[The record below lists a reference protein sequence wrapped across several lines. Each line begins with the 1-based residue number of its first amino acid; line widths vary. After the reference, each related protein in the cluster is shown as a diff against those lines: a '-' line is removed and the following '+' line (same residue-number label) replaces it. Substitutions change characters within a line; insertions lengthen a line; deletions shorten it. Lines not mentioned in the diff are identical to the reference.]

1 MKEVFLIR
9 GVSGAGKSTLAEAL
23 SNNTTLHVEADMYFV
38 TADGEYKF
46 DASQLYAAHNDC
58 FETFGLAVLDNSIT
72 RVIVSNTF
80 TTVKEIQPYI
90 DYAKQHN
97 CKLTVLTV
105 EKCHDN
111 ANVHGVPEAVIRRQH
126 ERFQRIGGC

>member
-9 GVSGAGKSTLAEAL
+9 GVSGSGKSTLANAL
-23 SNNTTLHVEADMYFV
+23 SNTTTLHVEADMFFV
-38 TADGEYKF
+38 ADGEYKF
-46 DASQLYAAHNDC
+46 DATKLSDAHKEC
-58 FETFGLAVLDNSIT
+58 FDTFTLGIADDYIT

-80 TTVKEIQPYI
+80 TTLWEIQSYI